1 MVFRSRGITWCW
13 GDFNSENKQKCG
25 FLWFTKQADGE
36 PDMLNEQ
43 KTMYWSFMSCIIRLL
58 NCVMGLRVC
67 PGLNAGK
74 LMFVGVYAVTEQHF
88 FFFYLF
94 IWSLEFCMWQVGRP
108 NKKDFKNIDIYLSIF
123 ANKLLICS
131 GFVYLVRVCLFEAHF
146 CILLWCMSFYCI
158 FGCKVCTCGA
168 LVLVQHICLFAC
180 VASVCSVN
188 VHEVVSLMFLL
199 SFAVISCCV
208 LSPLGL
214 AWNIDSLQW
223 AHIYGKTK
231 MKIFCNL

>member
-1 MVFRSRGITWCW
+1 MQITELCDGAACMSGAECWEINVCWCLCCFRAA
-13 GDFNSENKQKCG
+13 
-25 FLWFTKQADGE
+25 L
-36 PDMLNEQ
+36 
-43 KTMYWSFMSCIIRLL
+43 
-58 NCVMGLRVC
+58 
-67 PGLNAGK
+67 
-74 LMFVGVYAVTEQHF
+74 F
-88 FFFYLF
+88 FFILF
-94 IWSLEFCMWQVGRP
+94 IWSLEFCMWLVGRP

-123 ANKLLICS
+123 ANELLICS

-146 CILLWCMSFYCI
+146 CILLWCMSFNCI

-168 LVLVQHICLFAC
+168 FVLVQHICLFAC

-214 AWNIDSLQW
+214 AWFITVSTHLWKNKNENIL
-223 AHIYGKTK
+223 
-231 MKIFCNL
+231 